1 MSYIRRM
8 AAVLESFM
16 KAQNLRPK
24 KILESNRDS
33 SILSFCE
40 RSGGEDAMQDI
51 GPMVAE
57 TAVIIWREHIT

>member
-8 AAVLESFM
+8 VAALESFM

-24 KILESNRDS
+24 KILESKRAS

-51 GPMVAE
+51 GPMVTE
-57 TAVIIWREHIT
+57 TAVIIGWEHTT

>member
-8 AAVLESFM
+8 VAVIESFM

-24 KILESNRDS
+24 KILESKRES
-33 SILSFCE
+33 SILTFCE

-51 GPMVAE
+51 GPMVTE
-57 TAVIIWREHIT
+57 TAVIIWWEHIT